1 VTTVYTEVVQRLDRR
16 KVAAADEAQGVAGL
30 RAPSSA
36 DHSLIHLC
44 GFLGWVANV
53 EGITEQQAKRPD
65 ISVIQI
71 VAGALA
77 ALTAAVLAST
87 FGVEGTITGAAFGSV
102 VATVGAAWYGWS
114 LERTHHRLRPKVEN
128 IVARPKTD
136 GDQSSTRTV
145 TSIAPPSPGGAEAD
159 QEGQAGGAER
169 GTGVG
174 HTFEESGELRR
185 RPRWLVL
192 GLAAFSAFVIAMGA
206 ITVYEVMTGKPLSA
220 QVGGTDVGGT
230 TINPRPDMAPTPDP
244 TESPSEQTDSPGP
257 KPENTPDATPTTSS
271 PPRTQTPTQTPTPTP
286 PAGGTPR

>member
-1 VTTVYTEVVQRLDRR
+1 
-16 KVAAADEAQGVAGL
+16 VAGITSTPRRPTAAL
-30 RAPSSA
+30 GQA
-36 DHSLIHLC
+36 HEESLIHLC

-53 EGITEQQAKRPD
+53 EGITEEQAKRPD

-102 VATVGAAWYGWS
+102 VATVGGAWYGWS
-114 LERTHHRLRPKVEN
+114 LERTHHRLRPKVEK
-128 IVARPKTD
+128 IASTARPKTD
-136 GDQSSTRTV
+136 KDQPATRTV
-145 TSIAPPSPGGAEAD
+145 TSIAPTSPGGAAAD
-159 QEGQAGGAER
+159 QDGQADGAER
-169 GTGVG
+169 GPDVG
-174 HTFEESGELRR
+174 HTFKESGALRR

-206 ITVYEVMTGKPLSA
+206 ITVFELVTGKPVSA
-220 QVGGTDVGGT
+220 QVGGSDVGGT
-230 TINPRPDMAPTPDP
+230 TINPRPDLAPTPGP
-244 TESPSEQTDSPGP
+244 TESPTEQTDSPGST
-257 KPENTPDATPTTSS
+257 PENTPDATPTTSS